1 MKLVMGVSDHVVVLD
16 AGVKIAEGAPAQV
29 AADPAVLKAYLGEG
43 AGDGSRAQGAAR
55 RQAEELLARTALR
68 AGYGP
73 VNVLRDV
80 AVAVAQGEMVAVL
93 GPNGAGKSTLMRA
106 LSGLG
111 RPVGGEIR
119 FLGEAIER
127 LGANAIAARGLVLVP
142 EGRQVFPELS
152 VDRQSPARRLCAAG
166 RRRRRSA
173 PSRCSTRFPR
183 LRERGATSAPGCSPA
198 ASSRCSRSRAA

>member
-16 AGVKIAEGAPAQV
+16 AGVKIAEGTPVVV

-43 AGDGSRAQGAAR
+43 GNADRGRHAAPPAER
-55 RQAEELLARTALR
+55 EELLTARGLR

-80 AVAVAQGEMVAVL
+80 ALAVAQGEMVAVL
-93 GPNGAGKSTLMRA
+93 GSNGAGKSTLMRA

-111 RPVGGEIR
+111 RPVDGEIR
-119 FLGEAIER
+119 FLGDRVER
-127 LGANAIAARGLVLVP
+127 LGASAIAARGLVLVP

-152 VDRQSPARRLCAAG
+152 V
-166 RRRRRSA
+166 
-173 PSRCSTRFPR
+173 
-183 LRERGATSAPGCSPA
+183 
-198 ASSRCSRSRAA
+198 